1 MTELKDVKEQF
12 FNAPVKV
19 QDGVLFI
26 LLEGVI
32 YLVMSFVDLYHEHD
46 VGNLGPGLS
55 FAFELLLITA
65 LILCGLGIL
74 YGMKA
79 GWIGSV
85 ILSIF
90 LIVIGALFM
99 CDVIPLT
106 LTLSGL
112 FYFVFGVITFVEL
125 MRHSFRKYCGIT
137 KE

>member
-1 MTELKDVKEQF
+1 MTGLKEQF
-12 FNAPVKV
+12 YSAPVKV

-26 LLEGVI
+26 ILEGAV
-32 YLVMSFVDLYHEHD
+32 YLVMSFVDLYHGHD
-46 VGNLGPGLS
+46 VAKLGPGIS
-55 FAFELLLITA
+55 FALELMLITA
-65 LILCGLGIL
+65 LVLCGLGIL

-85 ILSIF
+85 IMSIF

-99 CDVIPLT
+99 LDVIPLT

-112 FYFVFGVITFVEL
+112 FYFVFGVFSFIEL

>member
-1 MTELKDVKEQF
+1 MTEIKDQYF
-12 FNAPVKV
+12 SAPVKV

-26 LLEGVI
+26 MLEGVI
-32 YLVMSFVDLYHEHD
+32 YLVMSFADLYHGHD
-46 VGNLGPGLS
+46 VAKLGPGIS
-55 FAFELLLITA
+55 FALELVFITA
-65 LILCGLGIL
+65 LVLCGLGIL

-85 ILSIF
+85 IMSIF

-99 CDVIPLT
+99 LDVIPLT

-112 FYFVFGVITFVEL
+112 FYFVFGVFSFIEL

>member
-1 MTELKDVKEQF
+1 MTDLKEQYF
-12 FNAPVKV
+12 SAPVKV

-26 LLEGVI
+26 MLEGAV
-32 YLVMSFVDLYHEHD
+32 YLVMSFIDLYHEHD
-46 VGNLGPGLS
+46 VANLGPEVS
-55 FAFELLLITA
+55 FALELALITA
-65 LILCGLGIL
+65 LVLCGLGIL

-85 ILSIF
+85 IMSVF

-99 CDVIPLT
+99 LDVIPLT

-112 FYFVFGVITFVEL
+112 FYFVFGIFSFVEL

-137 KE
+137 QE

>member
-1 MTELKDVKEQF
+1 MTELKEQYF
-12 FNAPVKV
+12 SAPVKV

-26 LLEGVI
+26 MLEGGV
-32 YLVMSFVDLYHEHD
+32 YLVMSFIDLYHKHTIADFNAE
-46 VGNLGPGLS
+46 VS
-55 FAFELLLITA
+55 FALELVLITA
-65 LILCGLGIL
+65 LVLCGLGIL

-85 ILSIF
+85 IMSIF

-99 CDVIPLT
+99 LDVIPLT

-112 FYFVFGVITFVEL
+112 FYFVFGIFSFVEL

-137 KE
+137 QE

>member
-1 MTELKDVKEQF
+1 MTELKEQYF
-12 FNAPVKV
+12 SAPVKV

-26 LLEGVI
+26 MLEGGV
-32 YLVMSFVDLYHEHD
+32 YLVMSFIDLYHKHTIADFSAE
-46 VGNLGPGLS
+46 VS
-55 FAFELLLITA
+55 FALELVLITA
-65 LILCGLGIL
+65 LVLCGLGIL

-85 ILSIF
+85 IMSIF

-99 CDVIPLT
+99 LDVIPLT

-112 FYFVFGVITFVEL
+112 FYFVFGIFSFIEL

>member
-1 MTELKDVKEQF
+1 MTELKEQYF
-12 FNAPVKV
+12 SAPVKV

-26 LLEGVI
+26 MLEGAI
-32 YLVMSFVDLYHEHD
+32 YLVMSFIDLYHEHKVAD
-46 VGNLGPGLS
+46 LSPELS
-55 FAFELLLITA
+55 FLLELILITA
-65 LILCGLGIL
+65 LVLCGLGIL

-85 ILSIF
+85 IMSIF

-99 CDVIPLT
+99 LDVIPLT

-112 FYFVFGVITFVEL
+112 FYFVFGIISFVEL

-137 KE
+137 NE

>member
-1 MTELKDVKEQF
+1 MTGLKEQF
-12 FNAPVKV
+12 YSAPVKV

-26 LLEGVI
+26 ILEGAV
-32 YLVMSFVDLYHEHD
+32 YLVMSFVDLYHGHD
-46 VGNLGPGLS
+46 VAKLGPGIS
-55 FAFELLLITA
+55 FALELMLITA

-85 ILSIF
+85 IMSIF

-99 CDVIPLT
+99 LDVIPLT

-112 FYFVFGVITFVEL
+112 FYFVFGVFSFIEL

>member
-1 MTELKDVKEQF
+1 MTEFKEQF
-12 FNAPVKV
+12 FSAPVKV

-26 LLEGVI
+26 LLEGVV
-32 YLVMSFVDLYHEHD
+32 YLVMSFVDLFHEHD
-46 VGNLGPGLS
+46 VGNLGPAIS
-55 FAFELLLITA
+55 FALELLLITA

-85 ILSIF
+85 IMSIF
-90 LIVIGALFM
+90 LIVIGVLFM
-99 CDVIPLT
+99 LDIIPLT

-112 FYFVFGVITFVEL
+112 FYFLFGLISFVEL

-137 KE
+137 NE

>member
-1 MTELKDVKEQF
+1 MTDLLEKYF
-12 FNAPVKV
+12 SAPVKV

-26 LLEGVI
+26 MLEGAI

-46 VGNLGPGLS
+46 VAKLGPELS
-55 FAFELLLITA
+55 FVLELVLITA
-65 LILCGLGIL
+65 LVLCGLGIL
-74 YGMKA
+74 YGMRA

-99 CDVIPLT
+99 LDVIPLT

-112 FYFVFGVITFVEL
+112 FYFVFGIISFAEL

-137 KE
+137 QE

>member
-1 MTELKDVKEQF
+1 MTSLKEQF
-12 FNAPVKV
+12 YSAPVKV

-26 LLEGVI
+26 ILEGAV
-32 YLVMSFVDLYHEHD
+32 YLVMAFVDLFHGHD
-46 VGNLGPGLS
+46 VAKLGPGIS
-55 FAFELLLITA
+55 FALELVLIAA
-65 LILCGLGIL
+65 LVLCGLGIL

-85 ILSIF
+85 IMSIF

-99 CDVIPLT
+99 LDVIPLT

-112 FYFVFGVITFVEL
+112 FYFVFGVFSFIEL

>member
-1 MTELKDVKEQF
+1 MTSLKEQF
-12 FNAPVKV
+12 YSAPVKV

-26 LLEGVI
+26 ILEGTV
-32 YLVMSFVDLYHEHD
+32 YLVMAFVDLFHGHD
-46 VGNLGPGLS
+46 VAKLGPGIS
-55 FAFELLLITA
+55 FALELVLIAA
-65 LILCGLGIL
+65 LVLCGLGIL

-85 ILSIF
+85 IMSIF

-99 CDVIPLT
+99 LDVIPLT

-112 FYFVFGVITFVEL
+112 FYFVFGVFSFIEL

>member
-1 MTELKDVKEQF
+1 MANLKDQF
-12 FNAPVKV
+12 YSAPTRI

-26 LLEGVI
+26 ILEAAI
-32 YLVMSFVDLYHEHD
+32 YLTMAFVDLFHD
-46 VGNLGPGLS
+46 HHVANFSPALS
-55 FAFELLLITA
+55 FILVLVLIAVIT
-65 LILCGLGIL
+65 LCGLGIL

-85 ILSIF
+85 IMSIF
-90 LIVIGALFM
+90 LIVVGALFM
-99 CDVIPLT
+99 LDVIPLT

>member
-1 MTELKDVKEQF
+1 MTGLKEQF
-12 FNAPVKV
+12 YSAPVKV

-26 LLEGVI
+26 VLEGAV
-32 YLVMSFVDLYHEHD
+32 YLVMSFVDLYHGHD
-46 VGNLGPGLS
+46 VAKLGPGIS
-55 FAFELLLITA
+55 FALELMLITA
-65 LILCGLGIL
+65 LVLCGLGIL

-85 ILSIF
+85 IMSIF

-99 CDVIPLT
+99 LDVIPLT

-112 FYFVFGVITFVEL
+112 FYFVFGVFSFIEL

>member
-1 MTELKDVKEQF
+1 MTEIKEQYF
-12 FNAPVKV
+12 SAPVKV

-26 LLEGVI
+26 MLEGVI
-32 YLVMSFVDLYHEHD
+32 YLVMSFVDLYHDHD
-46 VGNLGPGLS
+46 VANLGPALS
-55 FAFELLLITA
+55 FALELLLITA
-65 LILCGLGIL
+65 LVLCGLGIL

-85 ILSIF
+85 IVSIF

-99 CDVIPLT
+99 LDVIPLT

-112 FYFVFGVITFVEL
+112 FYFVFGIISFVEL

-137 KE
+137 QN